1 MIRLSQL
8 EWPQN
13 WAMNRPLTLSIA
25 WPTDWSVVGVSA
37 WFSERTP
44 IEQVDFGDGRA
55 VSAADLLDGHF
66 QRLATQPPSEPLIVP
81 IERDLHATIAVVAP
95 TLTPLTDLAEEVA
108 HTLPLAQPT
117 PQFRDTLYKA
127 LEQTHRQHHAQR
139 VLGTRPQV
147 VETNEVHTWLVIG
160 VVFTIAGIFLML
172 YKRRRLT
179 DHN

>member
-1 MIRLSQL
+1 MIRLSQI

-13 WAMNRPLTLSIA
+13 WAINRPLTLSIA

-44 IEQVDFGDGRA
+44 IEQVDFGNGRA

-66 QRLATQPPSEPLIVP
+66 QRLATQPVP
-81 IERDLHATIAVVAP
+81 QSLSGAHELHTTIAVVAP

-108 HTLPLAQPT
+108 HTLPVAQPT

-139 VLGTRPQV
+139 ILGTRPTV
-147 VETNEVHTWLVIG
+147 VENNEVHSWLVIG

-172 YKRRRLT
+172 YKRRRLPVS
-179 DHN
+179 HN

>member
-1 MIRLSQL
+1 MIRLSQI

-13 WAMNRPLTLSIA
+13 WAINRPLTFSLA
-25 WPTDWSVVGVSA
+25 WPAEWSVVGVGD

-44 IEQVDFGDGRA
+44 IEQVDFGNGRA

-66 QRLATQPPSEPLIVP
+66 QRLATQPVP
-81 IERDLHATIAVVAP
+81 QSLSGAHELHTTIAVVAP

-108 HTLPLAQPT
+108 HTLPVAQPT

-147 VETNEVHTWLVIG
+147 VETNEVHAWLIIG
-160 VVFTIAGIFLML
+160 TAFTIVGIVLAF
-172 YKRRRLT
+172 YRHRLLT
-179 DHN
+179 EHK

>member
-13 WAMNRPLTLSIA
+13 WAINRPLTLSVA

-55 VSAADLLDGHF
+55 ISAADLLDGHF
-66 QRLATQPPSEPLIVP
+66 QRLATQPLPVEH
-81 IERDLHATIAVVAP
+81 DLHTTIAVVAP
-95 TLTPLTDLAEEVA
+95 TLTPLTDLAEAVA

-139 VLGTRPQV
+139 ILGTRPIV
-147 VETNEVHTWLVIG
+147 TESHEVHAWLMIG
-160 VVFTIAGIFLML
+160 VAFTMVGIVLAF
-172 YKRRRLT
+172 YRHRLLT
-179 DHN
+179 EHK

>member
-1 MIRLSQL
+1 MIRLSQI

-13 WAMNRPLTLSIA
+13 WAINRPLTFSLA
-25 WPTDWSVVGVSA
+25 WPAEWSVVGVGG

-44 IEQVDFGDGRA
+44 IEQVDFGNGRA

-66 QRLATQPPSEPLIVP
+66 QRLATQPVP
-81 IERDLHATIAVVAP
+81 QSLSGAHELHTTIAVVAP

-108 HTLPLAQPT
+108 HTLPVAQPT

>member
-66 QRLATQPPSEPLIVP
+66 QRLATQPLPVAHE
-81 IERDLHATIAVVAP
+81 LHTTIAVVAP

-108 HTLPLAQPT
+108 HTLPVAQPT

-139 VLGTRPQV
+139 ILGTRPTV
-147 VETNEVHTWLVIG
+147 VENNEVHSWLVIG

-172 YKRRRLT
+172 YKRRRLPVS
-179 DHN
+179 HN